1 MTERTLSEIAAY
13 LGGVL
18 HGDGAIAIR
27 GLAGVLD
34 AEPGEITFVGS
45 AQYARQLSRTRAS
58 AVVLAPEFE
67 AIALPSVRVAKPE
80 RAFERL
86 VEWFRP
92 APARPPAGVHPSAVI
107 AADAR
112 IGTDAS
118 IGPFVS
124 IGAGAQIGARAILH
138 AGVVIGDGAAIGDDS
153 ELRGNVVI
161 GARVRIGARVL
172 VHGNA
177 VIGADG
183 FGFRPGPRGLEKLE
197 HIGTVVV
204 GDDVEI
210 GAGTTID
217 RARFGRTVIGR
228 GTKIDNLV
236 QIAHNVR
243 IGEHC
248 VIAAQTGVSG
258 STIVGNGC
266 LVGGQVGTVG
276 HVTIG
281 DGCQI
286 AARAGISKDT
296 APGSV
301 VYGFIGGPHL
311 ERKREEAA
319 VRQLPALLKRV
330 RELERRARSGSA
342 GEDDAPSGGTAS
354 TG

>member
-1 MTERTLSEIAAY
+1 MTERTLDEIAAF
-13 LGGVL
+13 LGGTVT
-18 HGDGAIAIR
+18 GDGGTRIR

-34 AEPGEITFVGS
+34 AEPGELTFVASRPYGKH
-45 AQYARQLSRTRAS
+45 LSRSRAS
-58 AVVLAPEFE
+58 AVVLAPDHE
-67 AIALPSVRVAKPE
+67 AVAIPSIRVEKPE

-92 APARPPAGVHPSAVI
+92 ESDRVAPGVHPSASI
-107 AADAR
+107 GDAVKL
-112 IGTDAS
+112 GANVA

-124 IGAGAQIGARAILH
+124 IGANARVGDRCVIH
-138 AGVVIGDGAAIGDDS
+138 PGVVIGRDAEIGADT
-153 ELRGNVVI
+153 ELRGNVVV
-161 GARVRIGARVL
+161 GARVRIGSRVL

-217 RARFGRTVIGR
+217 RARFGRTVVGR
-228 GTKIDNLV
+228 GSKIDNLV

-266 LVGGQVGTVG
+266 LLGGQVGTVG

-296 APGSV
+296 PPRSV
-301 VYGFIGGPHL
+301 VYGFVAGPHL

-319 VRQLPALLKRV
+319 VRQLPGLLKRV
-330 RELERRARSGSA
+330 RELERRLRLDPT
-342 GEDDAPSGGTAS
+342 GEDVAPRG
-354 TG
+354 

>member
-1 MTERTLSEIAAY
+1 MNERTLEDVAGF
-13 LGGVL
+13 LGGTL
-18 HGDGAIAIR
+18 SGDGSLPIR

-34 AEPGEITFVGS
+34 AEPGEITFIAS
-45 AQYARQLSRTRAS
+45 PQYAKQLARTRAS

-67 AIALPSVRVAKPE
+67 TVAIPSIRIAKPE
-80 RAFERL
+80 QAFERL
-86 VEWFRP
+86 IELFRP
-92 APARPPAGVHPSAVI
+92 DSAKPAPGIHPSANLGEGAQL
-107 AADAR
+107 AA
-112 IGTDAS
+112 GVS
-118 IGPFVS
+118 IGPGVF
-124 IGAGAQIGARAILH
+124 IGAGARIGARTILH
-138 AGVVIGDGAAIGDDS
+138 AGVVVGPGVSVGDDC
-153 ELRGNVVI
+153 EIHGNVVL
-161 GARVRIGARVL
+161 GARVRIGSRVV

-197 HIGTVVV
+197 HIGTVVI

-248 VIAAQTGVSG
+248 VVAAQSGISG
-258 STIVGNGC
+258 STIVGDRC
-266 LVGGQVGTVG
+266 MLGGQVGTVG

-281 DGCQI
+281 EGCRI
-286 AARAGISKDT
+286 AARTGISKDT
-296 APGSV
+296 PAGSV

-311 ERKREEAA
+311 VRKREEAA
-319 VRQLPALLKRV
+319 VRQLPELLRRV
-330 RELERRARSGSA
+330 RAMERRLGNDPS
-342 GEDDAPSGGTAS
+342 GEDDSSRA
-354 TG
+354 